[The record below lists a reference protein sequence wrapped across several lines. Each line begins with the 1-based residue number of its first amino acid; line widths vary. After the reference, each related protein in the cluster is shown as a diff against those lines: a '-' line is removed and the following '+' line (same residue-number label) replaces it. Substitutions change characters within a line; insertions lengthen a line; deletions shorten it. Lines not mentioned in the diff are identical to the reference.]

1 MDILKLL
8 SRSTKPTNK
17 PGTAKDVSAKL
28 PSAGISANPQLY
40 HDAIPDSR
48 GKKRK
53 RSGER
58 IEEQIANEED
68 EDVDFFAPKK
78 IAPKVTKTALPE
90 DATKTA
96 EANLLDQDEC
106 RQILKSHR
114 LKVTLL
120 PSGKTPEKKI
130 KKSRKAKDSQKT
142 TKEEFK
148 QLYPQPLVT
157 FGDLRSTY
165 GISGRMAENLAVQ
178 GYKIPTEVQMGS
190 LPLLL
195 RPKIALEDSDLGNS
209 DVDLLAVAPTGS
221 GKTLAFLI
229 PIVDKIIQRRREKE
243 DKGEHNLEAIVVAPT
258 KELASQIVNEAK
270 KLSLGTGVK
279 VVGMRKG
286 MRIVEGST
294 KVHESSSEEEDGED
308 EKSSSQPLSKGDIL
322 ITTPGLLLSAIS
334 TGDPTQHAPLPS
346 IQTLVLDEADVLLDP
361 LFRDQTLGIWNSCTN
376 PGLRVTL
383 WSATIGSSIE
393 SLAISTIT
401 NRRAQLS
408 LPNTPIIR
416 LIVGLKDSAIP
427 NITHHLTYAA
437 TEPGKLLALRQLLH
451 PTAGASSSTI
461 SLRPPFLVFT
471 QTIPRAIALHSELL
485 YDIPA
490 EAGGSS
496 RIAVLHSDLSDSA
509 RSHVMTRFRTGE
521 IWILI
526 TTDILSRGVD
536 FRGVNGV
543 VNYDVPNS
551 GASYIHRVGRTGRGG
566 RDGGVAVT
574 LYTKED
580 IPYVRDVANVIA
592 ASEKQAGREVG
603 ESGMQKWLLDVLP
616 KPSKED
622 KKRLKMYGVE
632 ARRGGLGEKEKGGK
646 DGKGK
651 GRGRGRGKGKVQIS
665 TKSGY
670 ERKLE
675 HNRKGAIQGSMRR
688 AKLQAEAGQ
697 GGAEGEKESRTES
710 RTVADDGEWGGIDE

>member
-17 PGTAKDVSAKL
+17 SGAAKDASAKL
-28 PSAGISANPQLY
+28 PSAGTSVNPQLY

-53 RSGER
+53 RGGEKV
-58 IEEQIANEED
+58 EEQTVNEED
-68 EDVDFFAPKK
+68 ESVDFFAPKK
-78 IAPKVTKTALPE
+78 TAPKAKKAAP
-90 DATKTA
+90 A
-96 EANLLDQDEC
+96 ENAKKSDEVNLLDQDEC

-120 PSGKTPEKKI
+120 PSGKAPEKKI
-130 KKSRKAKDSQKT
+130 KKSKKSKVSTKPA
-142 TKEEFK
+142 KEESK
-148 QLYPQPLVT
+148 QLYPQPLVA

-165 GISGRMAENLAVQ
+165 GISGRMADNLVQQ

-195 RPKIALEDSDLGNS
+195 RPEIALGESELGES
-209 DVDLLAVAPTGS
+209 EVDLLAVAPTGS

-229 PIVDKIIQRRREKE
+229 PIVNKIIQRRREKE
-243 DKGEHNLEAIVVAPT
+243 DKSEHNLEAVVVAPT

-286 MRIVEGST
+286 MRIVEGT
-294 KVHESSSEEEDGED
+294 AKMDESSSEEDD
-308 EKSSSQPLSKGDIL
+308 EEEEKKSSQPISKGDIL
-322 ITTPGLLLSAIS
+322 ITTPGLLLSALS
-334 TGDPTQHAPLPS
+334 TGDPTKHAPLPS
-346 IQTLVLDEADVLLDP
+346 IRTLVLDEADVLLDP

-376 PGLRVTL
+376 SDLRVTL

-393 SLAISTIT
+393 SLAKSTIT
-401 NRRAQLS
+401 ERRTLLS
-408 LPNTPIIR
+408 LPSTPILR

-451 PTAGASSSTI
+451 PTAGISSSNI

-592 ASEKQAGREVG
+592 ASEKQAGRVVG
-603 ESGMQKWLLDVLP
+603 EAGMQKWLLDVLP

-632 ARRGGLGEKEKGGK
+632 ARRGGLSEKGKENEGK

-651 GRGRGRGKGKVQIS
+651 GKGKVQIS

-675 HNRKGAIQGSMRR
+675 NNRKGAIQGSRRR
-688 AKLQAEAGQ
+688 AKLEAEE
-697 GGAEGEKESRTES
+697 GGVGGEQELRKA
-710 RTVADDGEWGGIDE
+710 ADDGEWGGIDE

>member
-1 MDILKLL
+1 MDILKIL

-17 PGTAKDVSAKL
+17 PGAAKDAPAKL

-40 HDAIPDSR
+40 HDAIPDR

-53 RSGER
+53 RGGEKV
-58 IEEQIANEED
+58 EEQAMNEED
-68 EDVDFFAPKK
+68 DNVDFFAPKSTAPKAKK
-78 IAPKVTKTALPE
+78 IAPAENATHTTETK
-90 DATKTA
+90 
-96 EANLLDQDEC
+96 LLDQDEC

-114 LKVTLL
+114 LKITLL
-120 PSGKTPEKKI
+120 TSGKTPEKKI
-130 KKSRKAKDSQKT
+130 KKAKK
-142 TKEEFK
+142 TKESKKSSKEDFK
-148 QLYPQPLVT
+148 QVYPQPLVA

-165 GISGRMAENLAVQ
+165 GISGRMADNLVQQ

-195 RPKIALEDSDLGNS
+195 RPEVALRESELGAS
-209 DVDLLAVAPTGS
+209 EVDLLAVAPTGS

-294 KVHESSSEEEDGED
+294 KVDESSSEEEEEED
-308 EKSSSQPLSKGDIL
+308 EKKSSQPISKGDIL
-322 ITTPGLLLSAIS
+322 ITTPGLLLRALS
-334 TGDPTQHAPLPS
+334 TGDPTKYAPLPS
-346 IQTLVLDEADVLLDP
+346 IRTLVLDEADVLLDP

-376 PGLRVTL
+376 PDLRVTL

-393 SLAISTIT
+393 TLAISTIT
-401 NRRAQLS
+401 SRRTQLS
-408 LPNTPIIR
+408 LPNTPILR

-451 PTAGASSSTI
+451 PTAGTSSSTI

-490 EAGGSS
+490 EAGGSA

-603 ESGMQKWLLDVLP
+603 EAGMQKWLLDVLP
-616 KPSKED
+616 KPSKEE
-622 KKRLKMYGVE
+622 KKRLKIYGVE
-632 ARRGGLGEKEKGGK
+632 ARRGGLAEKGK
-646 DGKGK
+646 DKNEKDKGKGK
-651 GRGRGRGKGKVQIS
+651 RKVQIS

-675 HNRKGAIQGSMRR
+675 NNRKGAISGSRRR
-688 AKLQAEAGQ
+688 AKLEAEE
-697 GGAEGEKESRTES
+697 GGAEGEKESSTA
-710 RTVADDGEWGGIDE
+710 ADDGEWGGFEE